1 MVLNRVMPCLL
12 LRGGALVKTVRFR
25 APAYIGDPVNAVKI
39 YNEKEVDELV
49 LLDVEA
55 SRQGRGPDLATV
67 LAVASEC
74 FMPLAVGGGV
84 RTLADFEAL
93 YARGVEK
100 VVVNTLLLRA
110 PETVAEAVRE
120 FGSSSVVASIDVR
133 RGWRGTLRVHSA
145 SGAPAPRD
153 AAEHARHAAETVGV
167 GEILLASVDRDGTW
181 AGYDLDAVR
190 AVAAAVRVPV
200 VASGG
205 AGSVADVR
213 ALFET
218 TPATGAALG
227 SLAVYQKRG
236 MGVLI
241 SFPPRAALLGPDV

>member
-1 MVLNRVMPCLL
+1 MPCLL

-25 APAYIGDPVNAVKI
+25 APAYVGDPVNAVKI

-49 LLDVEA
+49 LLDIEA
-55 SRQGRGPDLATV
+55 SRQGRGPDLVTV

-100 VVVNTLLLRA
+100 VIVNTLLRRA
-110 PETVAEAVRE
+110 PAVVAEAVRE
-120 FGSSSVVASIDVR
+120 FGSTSVVGSIDVR
-133 RGWRGTLRVHSA
+133 RGWRGALRVHA
-145 SGAPAPRD
+145 AGGGPAPRD
-153 AAEHARHAAETVGV
+153 ALAHARMAAEDAGV
-167 GEILLASVDRDGTW
+167 GEILLTSVDRDGTW

-190 AVAAAVRVPV
+190 AVAAVVTVPI
-200 VASGG
+200 VACGG

-218 TPATGAALG
+218 TPATGAAVG

-241 SFPPRAALLGPDV
+241 SFPARAALLGPDS